1 MRLLSKRW
9 VWRMALR
16 DGRKGVKPL
25 LLSMSCVVLA
35 VASVVVAFS
44 FRENLLSSIQ
54 TQSKSLLGA
63 DLAIDSREPFSP
75 DDEALFRSLGG
86 DQSRQ
91 IGFTSM
97 AYFPRTGDSRLVQ
110 VRAISGAFPYYGT
123 LESEPAVS
131 MASFHQAANALVDEN
146 VMLQFNLQVG
156 ERVRIGEHEFQ
167 IAGKLRKIP
176 GETLAFSLISPR
188 IYIPMS
194 YLDRTQLVQRGSL
207 VRYRVFFKFPGN
219 TDVDLLV
226 STLTPELRRLHLETD
241 TVSRRTASIAVSM
254 ENLSRYLKLSVFI
267 AVLLAGVG
275 VASVVHVY
283 AREKTQSV
291 ALLRCIGAGARETV
305 LVYLIQVLL
314 LTLISSLLGTALGIA
329 AQFALPY
336 ALKDFLPVTTVVT
349 LAPAGIVAG
358 VAVGL
363 GTALMFALIPLLPL
377 RQISPMLALRAS
389 VGSEERP
396 AQDRI
401 VWIVCAVILAGIAAF
416 AVATT
421 GSRIYGLWFT
431 AGVLLVF
438 GILVLLARGGSALM
452 RKVAPGVLNFAWR
465 QGLANLHRPNNQT
478 TAVILAIGLGTF
490 LLVTLYS
497 VHNMLVY
504 QVMQRGGPGEPNL
517 VLFDVQKDQRQGIAG
532 LLKSLEIRLHAE
544 VPVVTMRLSAVKGRR
559 VEDLRADSQARIPS
573 WALRREYR
581 STYRSGLTS
590 TEEIIKGKWQGK
602 VRENV
607 QPIPVSV
614 EKGIAETLRVDLGD
628 ELLFE
633 VQGVPLPTRIVSL
646 REVDWH
652 RVQPNFF
659 VVFPEGVL
667 ENAPQFYAIVARAG
681 SNQAA
686 ARLQR
691 MAVERFPNVSVIDLS
706 LILSTLN
713 SILAKV
719 SAAMRFV
726 ALFTIITGLAVLASA
741 VLGSRSQR
749 LRESILLRTLGAPRN
764 QIIHTIVAEYL
775 FLGGIASA
783 AGAILGI
790 AATWG
795 LGVYFFGT
803 QVSISWVPV
812 IVILVSVIGATILA
826 GAIGC
831 WGIFRRSPLEALR
844 AEA

>member
-1 MRLLSKRW
+1 MKLFFTTW

-16 DGRKGVKPL
+16 DGRRGFRLL
-25 LLSMSCVVLA
+25 LLSMLCVILA

-44 FRENLLSSIQ
+44 FRENVQSSIQ

-63 DLAIDSREPFSP
+63 DLALDSREPFSTE
-75 DDEALFRSLGG
+75 DEAVIRSLGG

-97 AYFPRTGDSRLVQ
+97 VYFPRSGDSRLVQ
-110 VRAISGAFPYYGT
+110 VRAISGRFPYYGA
-123 LESEPAVS
+123 LETEPVLS
-131 MASFHQAANALVDEN
+131 LDKFHEGPNALVDEN
-146 VMLQFNLQVG
+146 VMLQFNAEVG
-156 ERVRIGEHEFQ
+156 EVVKIGDYEFR

-188 IYIPMS
+188 IYIPME
-194 YLDRTQLVQRGSL
+194 YLDRTQLVQKGSL
-207 VRYRVFFKFPGN
+207 VRYRVFFKFLGD

-226 STLTPELRRLHLETD
+226 RNLTPELQRLHLEAD
-241 TVSRRTASIAVSM
+241 TVSKRTASIAVSM
-254 ENLSRYLKLSVFI
+254 ENLSRYLKLAVFV

-275 VASVVHVY
+275 IASVIHVY
-283 AREKTQSV
+283 VKAKSASV
-291 ALLRCIGAGARETV
+291 AVLRCLGASARETV
-305 LVYLIQVLL
+305 AVYLIQVVLL
-314 LTLISSLLGTALGIA
+314 ASVSSIIGTALGIA

-349 LAPAGIVAG
+349 LAPAGIAG
-358 VAVGL
+358 GLAIGL
-363 GTALMFALIPLLPL
+363 GTALLFALIPLLPV
-377 RQISPMLALRAS
+377 RKVSPLLALRAS
-389 VGSEERP
+389 FDSERP
-396 AQDRI
+396 AQDKM
-401 VWIVCAVILAGIAAF
+401 VWVVCALIVAGIAAF

-421 GSRIYGLWFT
+421 GSRIFGLAFT
-431 AGVLLVF
+431 LGVLAVF
-438 GILVLLARGGSALM
+438 GVLILLARSGSAM
-452 RKVAPGVLNFAWR
+452 MQKVAPAVLNFAWR

-497 VHNMLVY
+497 VHNMLVK
-504 QVMQRGGPGEPNL
+504 QVMQRSGQGEPNL
-517 VLFDVQKDQRQGIAG
+517 VLFDVQRDQRRGMAD
-532 LLKSLEIRLHAE
+532 LLRSLEIPLHTE
-544 VPVVTMRLSAVKGRR
+544 VPVVTMRLSAVKGRK
-559 VEDLRADSQARIPS
+559 VEELRADAAAKIPP

-581 STYRSGLTS
+581 STYRSKLTS
-590 TEEIIKGKWQGK
+590 TEEIIKGTWHGR
-602 VRENV
+602 VAENG

-614 EKGIAETLRVDLGD
+614 EKGIAETLRVALGD

-633 VQGVPLPTRIVSL
+633 VQGVLLSTTIASL
-646 REVDWH
+646 REVDWQ

-667 ENAPQFYAIVARAG
+667 ENAPQFYAIVARAE
-681 SNQAA
+681 SNQQA

-691 MAVERFPNVSVIDLS
+691 AVVERFSNVSVIDLS

-719 SAAMRFV
+719 SGAMRFI
-726 ALFTIITGLAVLASA
+726 ALFTIVTGVAVLASA

-749 LRESILLRTLGAPRN
+749 LKESILLRTLGARRA
-764 QIIHTIVAEYL
+764 QIINTIIAEYL
-775 FLGGIASA
+775 FLGGISGA

-795 LGVYFFGT
+795 LGYYFFGT
-803 QVSISWVPV
+803 PVSISFVPV
-812 IVILVSVIGATILA
+812 IAILLSVTGATVLA

-831 WGIFRRSPLEALR
+831 WGIFQRSPLDALR

>member
-1 MRLLSKRW
+1 MKLFFPAW

-16 DGRKGVKPL
+16 DGRRGLRPL
-25 LLSMSCVVLA
+25 LLSMSCVILA

-44 FRENLLSSIQ
+44 FRENLQSSIQ
-54 TQSKSLLGA
+54 AQSQSLLGA
-63 DLAIDSREPFSP
+63 DLALDSREPFSP
-75 DDEALFRSLGG
+75 QDEALFRSLGG

-97 AYFPRTGDSRLVQ
+97 AYFPRSGDSRLVQ
-110 VRAISGAFPYYGT
+110 VRAVSGAFPYYGA
-123 LESEPAVS
+123 LESEPPVS
-131 MASFHQAANALVDEN
+131 MADFHRGGNALVDEN
-146 VMLQFNLQVG
+146 VMLQFNAEAG
-156 ERVRIGEHEFQ
+156 ERVKIGDYEFQ

-188 IYIPMS
+188 IYIPME
-194 YLDRTQLVQRGSL
+194 YLDRTQLVQKGSL
-207 VRYRVFFKFPGN
+207 VRYRVFFKFPGG
-219 TDVDLLV
+219 TDVDV
-226 STLTPELRRLHLETD
+226 MVGKLTPELQRLHLEAD
-241 TVSRRTASIAVSM
+241 TVSKRTASIAVSM
-254 ENLSRYLKLSVFI
+254 DNLSRYLKLAVFI

-283 AREKTQSV
+283 VKSKSQSV
-291 ALLRCIGAGARETV
+291 ALLRCIGAGPRETV
-305 LVYLIQVLL
+305 SVYLLQVLL
-314 LTLISSLLGTALGIA
+314 LTLVSSLVGTGLGIVS
-329 AQFALPY
+329 QFALPY
-336 ALKDFLPVTTVVT
+336 ALRDFLPVTTVVT
-349 LAPAGIVAG
+349 LAPAGIGAG
-358 VAVGL
+358 LAVGL
-363 GTALMFALIPLLPL
+363 GTALLFTLIPLLPL
-377 RQISPMLALRAS
+377 RKVSPLLALRAS
-389 VGSEERP
+389 FDNERP
-396 AQDRI
+396 ARDKAVWVVGALI
-401 VWIVCAVILAGIAAF
+401 VAGIAAF

-421 GSRIYGLWFT
+421 GSRMYGLWFT
-431 AGVLLVF
+431 AGVLAVF
-438 GILVLLARGGSALM
+438 GILILLARGGSVLM
-452 RKVAPGVLNFAWR
+452 RRVAPAVLNFAWR

-497 VHNMLVY
+497 VHNMLVA
-504 QVMQRGGPGEPNL
+504 QVVQRSGQGEPNL
-517 VLFDVQKDQRQGIAG
+517 VLFDVQRDQRQGVAD

-559 VEDLRADSQARIPS
+559 VEDLRGDSAARIPP

-581 STYRSGLTS
+581 STYRSELTS
-590 TEEIIKGKWQGK
+590 TEEIIKGTWQGR
-602 VRENV
+602 VAENV

-614 EKGIAETLRVDLGD
+614 EKSIAETLKVGLGD

-633 VQGVPLPTRIVSL
+633 VQGVPLSTRIASL
-646 REVDWH
+646 REVDWQ

-659 VVFPEGVL
+659 VVFPDGVL
-667 ENAPQFYAIVARAG
+667 EGAPQFYAIVARAG
-681 SNQAA
+681 SNQAS

-691 MAVERFPNVSVIDLS
+691 AVVERFPNVSVIDLS

-713 SILAKV
+713 SILTKV
-719 SAAMRFV
+719 SGAMRFI

-749 LRESILLRTLGAPRN
+749 VKESILLRTLGAPRS
-764 QIIHTIVAEYL
+764 QIVRTIVAEYL
-775 FLGGIASA
+775 FLGVIAGA

-795 LGVYFFGT
+795 LGFYFFGT
-803 QVSISWVPV
+803 PVAISLGPV
-812 IVILVSVIGATILA
+812 GAILFSVVAATVLA

-831 WGIFRRSPLEALR
+831 WGIFQRSPLEALR

>member
-1 MRLLSKRW
+1 MKLFFTTW

-16 DGRKGVKPL
+16 DGRRGFRLL
-25 LLSMSCVVLA
+25 LLSMLCVILA

-44 FRENLLSSIQ
+44 FRENVQSSIQ

-63 DLAIDSREPFSP
+63 DLALDSREPFSTE
-75 DDEALFRSLGG
+75 DEAVFRSLGG

-97 AYFPRTGDSRLVQ
+97 VYFPRSGDSRLVQ
-110 VRAISGAFPYYGT
+110 VRAISGRFPYYGA
-123 LESEPAVS
+123 LETEPVLS
-131 MASFHQAANALVDEN
+131 LDKFHEGPNALVDEN
-146 VMLQFNLQVG
+146 VMLQFNAEVG
-156 ERVRIGEHEFQ
+156 EVVKIGDYEFR

-188 IYIPMS
+188 IYIPME
-194 YLDRTQLVQRGSL
+194 YLDRTQLVQKGSL
-207 VRYRVFFKFPGN
+207 VRYRVFFKFLGD

-226 STLTPELRRLHLETD
+226 RNLTPELQRLHLEAD
-241 TVSRRTASIAVSM
+241 TVSKRTASIAVSM
-254 ENLSRYLKLSVFI
+254 ENLSRYLKLAVFV

-275 VASVVHVY
+275 IASVIHVY
-283 AREKTQSV
+283 VKAKSASV
-291 ALLRCIGAGARETV
+291 AVLRCLGASARETV
-305 LVYLIQVLL
+305 AVYLIQVVLL
-314 LTLISSLLGTALGIA
+314 ASVSSIIGTALGIA

-349 LAPAGIVAG
+349 LAPAGIAG
-358 VAVGL
+358 GLAIGL
-363 GTALMFALIPLLPL
+363 GTALLFALIPLLPV
-377 RQISPMLALRAS
+377 RKVSPLLALRAS
-389 VGSEERP
+389 FDSERP
-396 AQDRI
+396 AQDKM
-401 VWIVCAVILAGIAAF
+401 VWVVCALIVAGIAAF

-421 GSRIYGLWFT
+421 GSRIFGLAFT
-431 AGVLLVF
+431 LGVLAVF
-438 GILVLLARGGSALM
+438 GVLILLARSGSAM
-452 RKVAPGVLNFAWR
+452 MQKVAPAVLNFAWR

-497 VHNMLVY
+497 VHNMLVK
-504 QVMQRGGPGEPNL
+504 QVMQRSGQGEPNL
-517 VLFDVQKDQRQGIAG
+517 VLFDVQRDQRRGMAD
-532 LLKSLEIRLHAE
+532 LLRSLEIPLHTE
-544 VPVVTMRLSAVKGRR
+544 VPVVTMRLSAVKGRK
-559 VEDLRADSQARIPS
+559 VEELRADAAAKIPP

-581 STYRSGLTS
+581 STYRSKLTS
-590 TEEIIKGKWQGK
+590 TEEIIKGTWHGR
-602 VRENV
+602 VAENG

-614 EKGIAETLRVDLGD
+614 EKGIAETLRVALGD

-633 VQGVPLPTRIVSL
+633 VQGVLLSTRIASL
-646 REVDWH
+646 REVDWQ

-667 ENAPQFYAIVARAG
+667 ENAPQFYAIVARAE
-681 SNQAA
+681 SNQQA

-691 MAVERFPNVSVIDLS
+691 AVVERFSNVSVIDLS

-719 SAAMRFV
+719 SGAMRFI
-726 ALFTIITGLAVLASA
+726 ALFTIVTGVAVLASA

-749 LRESILLRTLGAPRN
+749 LKESILLRTLGARRA
-764 QIIHTIVAEYL
+764 QIINTIIAEYL
-775 FLGGIASA
+775 FLGGISGA

-795 LGVYFFGT
+795 LGYYFFGT
-803 QVSISWVPV
+803 PVSISFVPV
-812 IVILVSVIGATILA
+812 IAILLSVTGATVLA

-831 WGIFRRSPLEALR
+831 WGIFQRSPLDALR